1 VIKLKILQA
10 TIVFEEVIKHM

>member
-1 VIKLKILQA
+1 LQA